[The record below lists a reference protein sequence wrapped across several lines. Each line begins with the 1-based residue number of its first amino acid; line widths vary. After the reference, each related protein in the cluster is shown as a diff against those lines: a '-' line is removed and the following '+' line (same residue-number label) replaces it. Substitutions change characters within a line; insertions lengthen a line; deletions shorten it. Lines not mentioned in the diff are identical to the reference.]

1 MNDAGKCQTFETR
14 RRLSLR
20 RLFRQTLYLQQFLT
34 MLLRKQELNQK
45 QTYIAVE
52 DLVSLREGVRRV
64 LAKPTAQSQSCIF
77 EEARDK
83 GEDRS
88 VLYTLTRIDCKV
100 RGEVPV
106 LISVYSSSMKKAQLS
121 NMLPPLSNKIPSLSS
136 VIITDSLSPLPSQS
150 CLHVKLNQVTLAT
163 MADVNE
169 NISPLSLFVR
179 FHHYI
184 MQNVD

>member
-88 VLYTLTRIDCKV
+88 VLDTLTRIDCKV

-121 NMLPPLSNKIPSLSS
+121 NMLPPLSNKIPSLS
-136 VIITDSLSPLPSQS
+136 ITDSLSPLPSQS

>member
-1 MNDAGKCQTFETR
+1 MSDFRNSPATVFTAPVSSNSVPTTVFNYAVTETR
-14 RRLSLR
+14 AQS
-20 RLFRQTLYLQQFLT
+20 
-34 MLLRKQELNQK
+34 N

-88 VLYTLTRIDCKV
+88 VLDTLTRIDCKV

-169 NISPLSLFVR
+169 NISPLSLLVR
-179 FHHYI
+179 FHNYI

>member
-1 MNDAGKCQTFETR
+1 MSDFRNSPATVFTAPVSSNSVPTTVFNYAVTETR
-14 RRLSLR
+14 AQS
-20 RLFRQTLYLQQFLT
+20 
-34 MLLRKQELNQK
+34 N

-88 VLYTLTRIDCKV
+88 VLDTLTRIDCKV